1 MPHRFD
7 IADLLI
13 GVDLPCRG
21 SMPMRS
27 KTFTFPT
34 SPHPLR
40 PEKFNSEI
48 PEMPRGTTF
57 FDVQGIPV
65 TLSSDGSEAR
75 AWDLSSGPRK
85 IAVGSID
92 GNATSQDESAFR
104 DTIARIRELAG

>member
-1 MPHRFD
+1 
-7 IADLLI
+7 
-13 GVDLPCRG
+13 
-21 SMPMRS
+21 MRS

-34 SPHPLR
+34 ALHSLR
-40 PEKFNSEI
+40 PEKINSEV

-92 GNATSQDESAFR
+92 SNATSQDEAEFR
-104 DTIARIRELAG
+104 DTIARIRELGG